1 MKFVTF
7 ECYEMDKSITV
18 SVQVDRIVAIVE
30 SKSYSESKVGIFIDG
45 KPESVKLPGK
55 THKEV
60 LNKIMETMKE

>member
-18 SVQVDRIVAIVE
+18 SIRVDRIVAIGE
-30 SKSYSESKVGIFIDG
+30 SKSYSKSKVGIFIDG
-45 KPESVKLPGK
+45 RPEPVKLPGK

-60 LNKIMETMKE
+60 LNKIMEAMKE